1 MTPQR
6 KSASA
11 REKDLRLAML
21 RIERGRSRTKAT
33 TISIASVA
41 REAGV
46 SAALIHNH
54 YPAIAD
60 AIRQVQG
67 RSSRQQRDTNHEQL
81 KAAREKTRALRCD
94 VEQLRAD
101 VDRLASINEVL
112 LAENAV
118 LRAKLAERRVVDLSS
133 KPQEQCERDS
143 TPATADHFTSKL
155 VWVNQA

>member
-1 MTPQR
+1 MSQQR

-11 REKDLRLAML
+11 RERDLRLAIL
-21 RIERGRSRTKAT
+21 RIERGRSHTKQT
-33 TISIASVA
+33 QISIASVA

-46 SAALIHNH
+46 SPALIHNH

-67 RSSRQQRDTNHEQL
+67 RSGRQQRDAKHEEL
-81 KAAREKTRALRCD
+81 KTERNKMRELRQDVARLR
-94 VEQLRAD
+94 VD

-118 LRAKLAERRVVDLSS
+118 LRAKLDDRRVVDLN
-133 KPQEQCERDS
+133 
-143 TPATADHFTSKL
+143 SKL
-155 VWVNQA
+155 QEPVQA

>member
-1 MTPQR
+1 MNQQR

-11 REKDLRLAML
+11 REGELRMAML
-21 RIERGRSRTKAT
+21 RIERGRSRTKAAK
-33 TISIASVA
+33 ISIASVA

-46 SAALIHNH
+46 SPALIHNH

-60 AIRQVQG
+60 AIRQAQG
-67 RSSRQQRDTNHEQL
+67 RSSRHQRDTKHEQL
-81 KAAREKTRALRCD
+81 KAEQEKTRALRRD

-118 LRAKLAERRVVDLSS
+118 VRAKLADHRVVDLSS
-133 KPQEQCERDS
+133 KPQEPVR
-143 TPATADHFTSKL
+143 A
-155 VWVNQA
+155 

>member
-1 MTPQR
+1 MNQQR

-11 REKDLRLAML
+11 RERDLRLAMF
-21 RIERGRSRTKAT
+21 RIERGRSHTRAT
-33 TISIASVA
+33 QISIASVA

-46 SAALIHNH
+46 SPALIHNH

-60 AIRQVQG
+60 AIRQAQG
-67 RSSRQQRDTNHEQL
+67 RSSRQQRDTKHEQL
-81 KAAREKTRALRCD
+81 KAEREKTRARRRD

-118 LRAKLAERRVVDLSS
+118 LRAKLTDHRVVDLRS
-133 KPQEQCERDS
+133 KTQE
-143 TPATADHFTSKL
+143 P
-155 VWVNQA
+155 VQA

>member
-1 MTPQR
+1 MSQQR
-6 KSASA
+6 KSATA
-11 REKDLRLAML
+11 RERDLRLAIL
-21 RIERGRSRTKAT
+21 RIERGRSHTKAT
-33 TISIASVA
+33 QISIASVA

-46 SAALIHNH
+46 SPALIHNH

-67 RSSRQQRDTNHEQL
+67 RSSRQQRDTKHEQL
-81 KAAREKTRALRCD
+81 KAELEKARALRRD

-118 LRAKLAERRVVDLSS
+118 LKAKLADRRVVDLSS
-133 KPQEQCERDS
+133 KPQEPVR
-143 TPATADHFTSKL
+143 A
-155 VWVNQA
+155 

>member
-11 REKDLRLAML
+11 RERDLRLAML
-21 RIERGRSRTKAT
+21 RIERGRSHTKAT
-33 TISIASVA
+33 KISIASVA

-46 SAALIHNH
+46 SPALIHNY

-67 RSSRQQRDTNHEQL
+67 RSSRQQRDAKHEEL
-81 KAAREKTRALRCD
+81 KMERDKVRELRQDVAR
-94 VEQLRAD
+94 LRAD
-101 VDRLASINEVL
+101 VDRLASINEML

-118 LRAKLAERRVVDLSS
+118 LRAKLADRRVVDLSS
-133 KPQEQCERDS
+133 KPHEPVR
-143 TPATADHFTSKL
+143 A
-155 VWVNQA
+155 

>member
-1 MTPQR
+1 MSQQR

-11 REKDLRLAML
+11 RERDLRLAIL
-21 RIERGRSRTKAT
+21 RIERGRSRTKAA

-46 SAALIHNH
+46 SPALIHNH

-67 RSSRQQRDTNHEQL
+67 RSSRQQRDAKHEEL
-81 KAAREKTRALRCD
+81 KAERDKMRELRQDVARLRD
-94 VEQLRAD
+94 D

-112 LAENAV
+112 LAENTG
-118 LRAKLAERRVVDLSS
+118 LRAKLADRRVVDISS
-133 KPQEQCERDS
+133 KPQEPVR
-143 TPATADHFTSKL
+143 A
-155 VWVNQA
+155 

>member
-1 MTPQR
+1 MNQQR

-21 RIERGRSRTKAT
+21 RIEHSRSHTKAIR
-33 TISIASVA
+33 ISIASVA

-46 SAALIHNH
+46 SPALIHNH

-60 AIRQVQG
+60 AIRQTQG
-67 RSSRQQRDTNHEQL
+67 RSSRQQRDAKHEQL
-81 KAAREKTRALRCD
+81 TAEREKSRELRRE
-94 VEQLRAD
+94 VERLRAD

-118 LRAKLAERRVVDLSS
+118 LRAKLDNRRVVDLSS
-133 KPQEQCERDS
+133 KTE
-143 TPATADHFTSKL
+143 TPMRA
-155 VWVNQA
+155 

>member
-1 MTPQR
+1 MNQQR

-46 SAALIHNH
+46 SPALIHNH

-60 AIRQVQG
+60 AIRQAQD
-67 RSSRQQRDTNHEQL
+67 RSGRQQRDAKHEEL
-81 KAAREKTRALRCD
+81 KAERDEIRELRQDVARLRFD
-94 VEQLRAD
+94 VA
-101 VDRLASINEVL
+101 RLASINEVL

-118 LRAKLAERRVVDLSS
+118 LRG
-133 KPQEQCERDS
+133 
-143 TPATADHFTSKL
+143 
-155 VWVNQA
+155 

>member
-60 AIRQVQG
+60 AIRHKQG
-67 RSSRQQRDTNHEQL
+67 QSSREQRDAKHEQL
-81 KAAREKTRALRCD
+81 KAERDKTRELRRD
-94 VEQLRAD
+94 IARLRVD

-112 LAENAV
+112 LAENA
-118 LRAKLAERRVVDLSS
+118 
-133 KPQEQCERDS
+133 
-143 TPATADHFTSKL
+143 
-155 VWVNQA
+155 

>member
-1 MTPQR
+1 MNPQR

-21 RIERGRSRTKAT
+21 RIERGRSYTKAT
-33 TISIASVA
+33 KISIASVA

-46 SAALIHNH
+46 SPALIHNH

-60 AIRQVQG
+60 AIRQAQG
-67 RSSRQQRDTNHEQL
+67 KSSREQRDAKHEQL
-81 KAAREKTRALRCD
+81 KAEREKSRELRRE
-94 VEQLRAD
+94 VERLRAD

-118 LRAKLAERRVVDLSS
+118 LRAKLDERRVMDLSS
-133 KPQEQCERDS
+133 KTQKPMR
-143 TPATADHFTSKL
+143 A
-155 VWVNQA
+155 